1 MLTEKRV
8 FILGA
13 PKFPRGSAGANY
25 DQYLA
30 LALLE
35 AGWKVVILGKGS
47 NRSEDLVDGHYIYNG
62 IEYSNE
68 KPTKLEQYGL
78 RRDFYIKMYHKYD
91 MKKSDYFIL
100 HDIGWRAQKWLSK
113 KVGLEHMSY
122 IHYEDL
128 LPIQYRHHL
137 VNPRYWGMVLKW
149 NFKLNKIPKA
159 FPISQKLLAVEK
171 EHGCKSM
178 LLLPIMADPEE
189 FGEAVRERKPDTIKL
204 IYSGAKANTHEDDL
218 AVLFKALQALSRDEK
233 EKFELH
239 ITGMTRDKLIGK
251 INGEELLSGIAVIVH
266 GWMKYS
272 ELINLYR
279 NVDFLVLPRFRN
291 AVTEANFPS
300 KIPESLSFGI
310 IPICSKVGDYTRN
323 YLHDGYDS
331 ILFESGDVEGCA
343 KAVRKAINMD
353 EATYIKMRHNARK
366 TAVERF
372 GYKVWAEKVSE
383 FLKN

>member
-1 MLTEKRV
+1 MLEKKRV

-13 PKFPRGSAGANY
+13 PGFPRGSAGANY

-47 NRSEDLVDGHYIYNG
+47 NRSEDLVDGCYIYKG
-62 IEYSNE
+62 IEYKNE
-68 KPTKLEQYGL
+68 KPTKLEKYGL
-78 RRDFYIKMYHKYD
+78 VKNFYIKMYHEYD
-91 MKKSDYFIL
+91 MNKSDYFIL

-137 VNPRYWGMVLKW
+137 ANPRYWGMVLKW
-149 NFKLNKIPKA
+149 NFKLNKVPKA
-159 FPISQKLLAVEK
+159 FPISQKLLSVEK
-171 EHGCKSM
+171 KHGCKSM

-189 FGEAVRERKPDTIKL
+189 FGEAVRERKPDIIKL

-218 AVLFKALQALSRDEK
+218 VVLFNALQMLSKEER

-239 ITGMTRDKLIGK
+239 ITGMSKEKLIGK
-251 INGEELLSGIAVIVH
+251 ISNEQLLSGIPVIVH
-266 GWMKYS
+266 GWMEYR
-272 ELINLYR
+272 ELIDLYR
-279 NVDFLVLPRFRN
+279 NIDFLVLPRFCN

-310 IPICSKVGDYTRN
+310 VPICSKVGDYTRC
-323 YLHDGYDS
+323 YLQDGYDS
-331 ILFESGDVEGCA
+331 ILFGTGDVEGCA
-343 KAVRKAINMD
+343 EAIRTAIHMD
-353 EATYIKMRHNARK
+353 ESAYFKMRNNARK
-366 TAVERF
+366 TAVEKF
-372 GYKVWAEKVSE
+372 GYKVWAEKISE
-383 FLKN
+383 FMRN